1 MAIQYSTAVRD
12 AQNDAL
18 ETATGASPTLEIRSG
33 VQPANCAAAAAGT
46 LLASGVLPA
55 DWLTASASGLK
66 AKNGVWTAT
75 GQAGAGAGTAGGH
88 FRIIQGATCHMHG
101 SFGAASDMVP
111 DNNNIATG
119 QVVTIT
125 AFNLT
130 RNNA

>member
-18 ETATGASPTLEIRSG
+18 ETATGVSPTLEIRTG
-33 VQPANCAAAAAGT
+33 AQPANTAAAASGT
-46 LLASGVLPA
+46 LLATGVLPA

-88 FRIIQGATCHMHG
+88 FRILQGATCHMHG

-111 DNNNIATG
+111 DNNNIATA
-119 QVVTIT
+119 QVVTVT
-125 AFNLT
+125 AFYFT